1 MNFFGSNRD
10 EEQTLKNKQYDP
22 ESSSNAKQSSGGVT
36 GMFKNVAAVF
46 GGSQPEPEPET
57 CGDKILSYI
66 EVEKSYTSFFIL
78 LGLGAFILFLSMMFL
93 PIAVIRPQKFVS
105 LFSLG
110 SLLTITS
117 FIFIYGT
124 KEYFKMLF
132 KSGRALMTTLYLSSI
147 IIGVYFSFT
156 DTWMIVSHLCAVIQ
170 LVTLITFVLTFI
182 PGGNAGISFM
192 WSTFKSFFVKS
203 S

>member
-1 MNFFGSNRD
+1 MNFFGSNTD
-10 EEQTLKNKQYDP
+10 EEQSLNKQNQEP
-22 ESSSNAKQSSGGVT
+22 ERGGIT
-36 GMFKNVAAVF
+36 GMFKNVTSVF

-57 CGDKILSYI
+57 CVDKMLSYV

-78 LGLGAFILFLSMMFL
+78 LGLGGFILFLSMMFL
-93 PIAVIRPQKFVS
+93 PIAIIRPQKFVS

-110 SLLTITS
+110 SLLTILS

-132 KSGRALMTTLYLSSI
+132 NSGRALMTSLYLASI
-147 IIGVYFSFT
+147 CIGIYFSFI
-156 DTWMIVSHLCAVIQ
+156 DSWMIVSHMCAIFQ
-170 LVTLITFVLTFI
+170 LITLITFVLTFL
-182 PGGNAGISFM
+182 PGGNAGISFI